1 MQEKHNHAKT
11 LDLIRSKCEVEF
23 MNVKMAEHIVR
34 TKQVVYPKKCVFKV
48 HKL

>member
-11 LDLIRSKCEVEF
+11 LDLIGSKCEVEF

-34 TKQVVYPKKCVFKV
+34 THDDIYWLFKSF
-48 HKL
+48 